1 MLINIFHGF
10 TEGCRVMQVS
20 GSQPIWG
27 ASHSPAVLH
36 CLYQPIALL
45 GPTGGP
51 DLGLCV
57 EPVLRTSGG
66 VRYISGCQA
75 RRRRDL
81 GAAVGERGRYGVPVG
96 GVVAVGGGRAC
107 AGHPH
112 GLGLAAGT
120 GWQGPYIQLVLQSCR
135 DRKWARS
142 RFASGVGR
150 LYVRPLPLDRAEG
163 VGIAKLPI
171 GELINLSCPMGNLVV
186 QMAQAING
194 LGKSTSLTGQ
204 KLRRTGNGPPF
215 LTARSGIPRT
225 RTAATISTALWA
237 RARSASTST
246 RAQTSGQRSTLQLKS
261 ASRQRAARGAAAR
274 VPVRARVA
282 DRVS

>member
-150 LYVRPLPLDRAEG
+150 LYVRPVPLDRAEG

-171 GELINLSCPMGNLVV
+171 GELINLSYPMGNLV
-186 QMAQAING
+186 AHIPIYLSIKIYKILIDIFLNAG
-194 LGKSTSLTGQ
+194 LDQIRL
-204 KLRRTGNGPPF
+204 
-215 LTARSGIPRT
+215 
-225 RTAATISTALWA
+225 
-237 RARSASTST
+237 
-246 RAQTSGQRSTLQLKS
+246 
-261 ASRQRAARGAAAR
+261 
-274 VPVRARVA
+274 
-282 DRVS
+282 

>member
-135 DRKWARS
+135 DRTLRS
-142 RFASGVGR
+142 LPPIPSPGR
-150 LYVRPLPLDRAEG
+150 CSWPR
-163 VGIAKLPI
+163 
-171 GELINLSCPMGNLVV
+171 
-186 QMAQAING
+186 
-194 LGKSTSLTGQ
+194 TSLLIFQ
-204 KLRRTGNGPPF
+204 C
-215 LTARSGIPRT
+215 TAPELCQR
-225 RTAATISTALWA
+225 ATHSL
-237 RARSASTST
+237 RSARPHGARPAVPMAAVAFLHHAPLATT
-246 RAQTSGQRSTLQLKS
+246 KKPIAVPRS
-261 ASRQRAARGAAAR
+261 RAARAD
-274 VPVRARVA
+274 VPVIDGRLPRQRRLLNRAILQASSEAISWPSDSIAVGVYLHRLPGA
-282 DRVS
+282 DLT

>member
-150 LYVRPLPLDRAEG
+150 LYVRPVPLDRAEG
-163 VGIAKLPI
+163 VGIAKFDLVEI
-171 GELINLSCPMGNLVV
+171 NNLS
-186 QMAQAING
+186 
-194 LGKSTSLTGQ
+194 ST
-204 KLRRTGNGPPF
+204 
-215 LTARSGIPRT
+215 
-225 RTAATISTALWA
+225 
-237 RARSASTST
+237 
-246 RAQTSGQRSTLQLKS
+246 
-261 ASRQRAARGAAAR
+261 
-274 VPVRARVA
+274 
-282 DRVS
+282 

>member
-150 LYVRPLPLDRAEG
+150 LYVRPVPLDRAEG

-171 GELINLSCPMGNLVV
+171 GELINLSYPMGNLV
-186 QMAQAING
+186 
-194 LGKSTSLTGQ
+194 
-204 KLRRTGNGPPF
+204 
-215 LTARSGIPRT
+215 ARIPNN
-225 RTAATISTALWA
+225 
-237 RARSASTST
+237 
-246 RAQTSGQRSTLQLKS
+246 
-261 ASRQRAARGAAAR
+261 
-274 VPVRARVA
+274 
-282 DRVS
+282 

>member
-1 MLINIFHGF
+1 MCCSEHQFSILHLTLRIRSPRMLLLLVYRHRVVKSVVYHHRGRMVKEHDMIINIFHGF

-150 LYVRPLPLDRAEG
+150 LYVRPVPLDRAEG
-163 VGIAKLPI
+163 VGIAKFDLVEI
-171 GELINLSCPMGNLVV
+171 NNLS
-186 QMAQAING
+186 
-194 LGKSTSLTGQ
+194 ST
-204 KLRRTGNGPPF
+204 
-215 LTARSGIPRT
+215 
-225 RTAATISTALWA
+225 
-237 RARSASTST
+237 
-246 RAQTSGQRSTLQLKS
+246 
-261 ASRQRAARGAAAR
+261 
-274 VPVRARVA
+274 
-282 DRVS
+282 